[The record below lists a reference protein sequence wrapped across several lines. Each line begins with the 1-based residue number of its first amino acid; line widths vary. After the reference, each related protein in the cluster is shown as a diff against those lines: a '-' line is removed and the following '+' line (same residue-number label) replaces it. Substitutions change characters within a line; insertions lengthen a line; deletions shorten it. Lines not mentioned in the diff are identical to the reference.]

1 MKNLLIISFGLLLF
15 NSLSAQKYTTK
26 YITEANKVGLEW
38 WEQVNTGQYE
48 DAYNLF
54 SDIIKT
60 TFTLT
65 NWKGQ
70 IALLMDEYGKFESI
84 TVTDTYFMNE
94 YEGEG
99 DGFYVFI
106 EYAVKYANT
115 KNHKEF
121 LILKQNDKFKW
132 EIIIVHHQFQNK
144 EAPDKL

>member
-1 MKNLLIISFGLLLF
+1 MKKLLILIIGLFLF

-26 YITEANKVGLEW
+26 YITEANKVALEW

-54 SDIIKT
+54 ADTIKT
-60 TFTLT
+60 TFTLD

-70 IALLMDEYGKFESI
+70 IASLMDEYGDFESI
-84 TVTDTYFMNE
+84 TVKDTYFMSE
-94 YEGEG
+94 YEREG

-115 KNHKEF
+115 NDHKEF

-132 EIIIVHHQFQNK
+132 KIIIVHHQFQHTGS
-144 EAPDKL
+144 PDKL